1 MRRGLAAAVIAVST
15 LLVGPVI
22 AEPEH
27 DAASAGTG
35 PASAALAAAAAA
47 KAAKA
52 AAQQPPAPAPGQTE
66 PAALAAITPEPA
78 AVAEPQAAPTAT
90 PEAATAEPPP
100 AGEPPASAQTTA
112 ALPEG
117 PPVPLTAPNAADET
131 PADRATSTD
140 APPAVVTPDPTAPQ
154 AQQAAATPEPAAPP
168 AAEAPTVPAAV
179 PAPAQAEPP
188 AAAAATKPQAAKV
201 VAAKSLFGA
210 AKDPAPLAARA
221 IGTYARGCLSGAK
234 PLAVDGPTWQAMRL
248 SRNRTWGHPD
258 LIALLER
265 FAGEV
270 KQDGWPGLLVGDIS
284 QPRGG
289 PMLTGHASHQLG
301 LDADIWFTPMPD
313 RRLSKKERETLSAT
327 SMLASDSLSVDPK
340 VWTDSRVKIIKRVAS
355 YSKVERVLVH
365 PAIKKALC
373 QGAGS
378 DNRAWLN
385 KVRPYWGHF
394 YHFHVRI
401 GCPAG
406 SAGCKSQAPVPG
418 DDGCGKELDDWY
430 KLLTRKPK
438 PRPPGEPKIV
448 KPVKPKP
455 PITLADLPADCR
467 DVLASGR
474 DIALPPKQRPVPVA
488 ASATG
493 SSSKAK
499 PAAKA
504 GAAKPAATKA
514 VKPAAAK
521 PSAPAPAKKPAATKA
536 AASEK
541 TKKQ

>member
-1 MRRGLAAAVIAVST
+1 MRRGLAAAVLLLST
-15 LLVGPVI
+15 LLARPVA
-22 AEPEH
+22 AEPV
-27 DAASAGTG
+27 DDMSSRVAG
-35 PASAALAAAAAA
+35 PASAAAAAA

-52 AAQQPPAPAPGQTE
+52 AALQSDPQAPPAETAGQTLATAPE
-66 PAALAAITPEPA
+66 TAPPAAEPPA
-78 AVAEPQAAPTAT
+78 AVATTAEP
-90 PEAATAEPPP
+90 ATAEAEAALPQH
-100 AGEPPASAQTTA
+100 S

-117 PPVPLTAPNAADET
+117 PPVPLAVPPRSTADET
-131 PADRATSTD
+131 PAESGASAD
-140 APPAVVTPDPTAPQ
+140 APPPS
-154 AQQAAATPEPAAPP
+154 AQQAAATAAPEPTAAPAAPS
-168 AAEAPTVPAAV
+168 
-179 PAPAQAEPP
+179 PP
-188 AAAAATKPQAAKV
+188 AVVEPSAQPATQPADKPRV
-201 VAAKSLFGA
+201 VAAKTLFGA
-210 AKDPAPLAARA
+210 AKEPAPMAARA

-258 LIALLER
+258 LIALLEK

-340 VWTDSRVKIIKRVAS
+340 VWTESRVKIIKRISS

-378 DNRAWLN
+378 DDRAWLN

-406 SAGCKSQAPVPG
+406 SPGCKAQAPVPG

-430 KLLTRKPK
+430 QLLTRKPK

-448 KPVKPKP
+448 KPVKPRAP
-455 PITLADLPADCR
+455 VTLADLPADCS

-474 DIALPPKQRPVPVA
+474 DIALPPRTATPVA

-493 SSSKAK
+493 GSKTK
-499 PAAKA
+499 PPSKGNANA
-504 GAAKPAATKA
+504 G
-514 VKPAAAK
+514 KPAAAK
-521 PSAPAPAKKPAATKA
+521 PSAAPAPAKKPTATKA